1 MSSVISLLVGIIF
14 GIGLIIAQMTNP
26 SKIIG
31 FLTFGENW
39 DPSLLFVMASAVF
52 ISFFVFSLIKKKN
65 RTLLNLDFEIPK
77 RTDIDS
83 SLLAGSALFGI
94 GWGMVGFCPAPA
106 IVSLAFGNSQTLLFV
121 ISMLVGMYLVKLLK
135 NNCQKF

>member
-1 MSSVISLLVGIIF
+1 MSVIISLLVGMIF

-52 ISFFVFSLIKKKN
+52 ISFFAFSLAKKKN
-65 RTLLNLDFEIPK
+65 KTLLNLDFEIPK

-83 SLLAGSALFGI
+83 SLIVGSALFGI

-106 IVSLAFGNSQTLLFV
+106 IVSLAFGNLQTLLFIV
-121 ISMLVGMYLVKLLK
+121 TMLIGMYLVKNIK
-135 NNCQKF
+135 K

>member
-1 MSSVISLLVGIIF
+1 MSAIIALLVGIIF
-14 GIGLIIAQMTNP
+14 GVGLIIAQMTNP

-52 ISFFVFSLIKKKN
+52 ISFFAFSLAKKKN
-65 RTLLNLDFEIPK
+65 KTLLNLDFELPK

-83 SLLAGSALFGI
+83 SLIVGSALFGI
-94 GWGMVGFCPAPA
+94 GWGMIGFCPAPA
-106 IVSLAFGNSQTLLFV
+106 IVSLAFGNSQILLFV
-121 ISMLVGMYLVKLLK
+121 ISMLAGTYLVKIIK
-135 NNCQKF
+135 K

>member
-1 MSSVISLLVGIIF
+1 MSAIIALLVGIIF
-14 GIGLIIAQMTNP
+14 GVGLIIAQMTNP

-52 ISFFVFSLIKKKN
+52 ISFFAFSLAKKRNK
-65 RTLLNLDFEIPK
+65 TLLNLDFELPK

-83 SLLAGSALFGI
+83 SLIVGSALFGI
-94 GWGMVGFCPAPA
+94 GWGMIGFCPAPA
-106 IVSLAFGNSQTLLFV
+106 IVSLAFGNSQILLFV
-121 ISMLVGMYLVKLLK
+121 ISMLAGMYLVKIIK
-135 NNCQKF
+135 K

>member
-1 MSSVISLLVGIIF
+1 MSAIIALLVGIIF
-14 GIGLIIAQMTNP
+14 GVGLIIAQMTNP

-52 ISFFVFSLIKKKN
+52 ISFFAFSLAKKKN
-65 RTLLNLDFEIPK
+65 KTLLNLDFELPK
-77 RTDIDS
+77 RTDIDL
-83 SLLAGSALFGI
+83 SLIVGSALFGI

-106 IVSLAFGNSQTLLFV
+106 IVSLAFGNLQTLLFIV
-121 ISMLVGMYLVKLLK
+121 TMLIGVYLAKIIK
-135 NNCQKF
+135 K

>member
-1 MSSVISLLVGIIF
+1 MSVIISLLVGMIF

-52 ISFFVFSLIKKKN
+52 ISFFAFSLAKKKN
-65 RTLLNLDFEIPK
+65 KTLLNLDFEIPK

-83 SLLAGSALFGI
+83 SLIVGSALFGI

-106 IVSLAFGNSQTLLFV
+106 IVSLAFGNLQTLLFIV
-121 ISMLVGMYLVKLLK
+121 TMLIGMYLVKIIK
-135 NNCQKF
+135 K

>member
-1 MSSVISLLVGIIF
+1 MSVIISLLVGMIF
-14 GIGLIIAQMTNP
+14 GVGLILAQMTNP

-52 ISFFVFSLIKKKN
+52 ISFFAFSLAKKKN
-65 RTLLNLDFEIPK
+65 KTLLNLDFEIPK

-83 SLLAGSALFGI
+83 FLIVGSALFGI

-106 IVSLAFGNSQTLLFV
+106 IVSLAFGNLQTLLFIV
-121 ISMLVGMYLVKLLK
+121 TMLIGMYLVKIIK
-135 NNCQKF
+135 K